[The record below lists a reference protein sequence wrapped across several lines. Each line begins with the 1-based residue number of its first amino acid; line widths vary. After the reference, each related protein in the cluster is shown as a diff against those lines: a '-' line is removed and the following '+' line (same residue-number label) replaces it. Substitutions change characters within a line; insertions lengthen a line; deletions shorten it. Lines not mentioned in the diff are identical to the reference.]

1 MVVPIVW
8 IPTPYC
14 DIRYRHPGDSFREML
29 DMWKERGWI
38 KLYPSRNAHLV
49 WWGEIG
55 SEGVCLYDWDDDYRR
70 WMIPGLEKASRL
82 TLYANPRP
90 PVSIPGLETHERK
103 ATPWSYWPQNPRLL
117 ESMAHGKLLGYKER
131 NSGLVFFGKKQNSVQ
146 TERRQTHDWSRAAM
160 GSPGSRFHM
169 AEHGEPYLLAKD
181 VYLETLGQSRFGLCL
196 PGYGY
201 KCHREIE
208 CMAMGCVPLVSEE
221 VDMDS
226 YANPPELGK
235 EYFRVGSPEHA
246 ALLADGLSQEKWEE
260 MSEACHAWWL
270 KNASCEGLFTLT
282 KKLIDESSPQAQ
294 DAHSRQS
301 HSQTESISL

>member
-1 MVVPIVW
+1 
-8 IPTPYC
+8 
-14 DIRYRHPGDSFREML
+14 
-29 DMWKERGWI
+29 
-38 KLYPSRNAHLV
+38 
-49 WWGEIG
+49 
-55 SEGVCLYDWDDDYRR
+55 
-70 WMIPGLEKASRL
+70 
-82 TLYANPRP
+82 
-90 PVSIPGLETHERK
+90 
-103 ATPWSYWPQNPRLL
+103 
-117 ESMAHGKLLGYKER
+117 MAHGKLLGYKER

-169 AEHGEPYLLAKD
+169 AEYGEPYLLAKD

-260 MSEACHAWWL
+260 MSEACHSWWL

-294 DAHSRQS
+294 DAHSLQS
-301 HSQTESISL
+301 QS